1 MSRLKLYY
9 ANPSRAIRPRWLLEE
24 IGVPYDL
31 VRLNLDAGDQRKPEY
46 LAINPNGTV
55 PTLVDGDLT
64 LFESAAICEYL
75 ADEFPDKDLAPPLGT
90 SERGLYYQ
98 WMHYAM
104 SSLDAH
110 VITIFHHTS
119 VLPEAERIPALAEE
133 CTHRLAAAIEVV
145 ERALQGREYI
155 LGSTFGAADVMVGS
169 CVIWAGS
176 AGLVAPERTA
186 THAYAARLA
195 ARPAFRRA
203 IAD

>member
-1 MSRLKLYY
+1 LKLYY

-31 VRLNLDAGDQRKPEY
+31 VRLNLDAGEQKKPEY

-55 PTLVDGDLT
+55 PALVDGDLA

-75 ADEFPDKDLAPPLGT
+75 ADKYPEKNLAPPVGT
-90 SERGLYYQ
+90 PARGLYYQ

-110 VITIFHHTS
+110 VITIFHHSTL
-119 VLPEAERIPALAEE
+119 LPEAERIPALVAE

-145 ERALQGREYI
+145 EHTLEGREYI
-155 LGSTFGAADVMVGS
+155 VGSAFGAADVMVGS
-169 CVIWAGS
+169 CVIWAGT

-186 THAYAARLA
+186 TRAYATRLS